1 MKITSI
7 ILLGGFAVASL
18 LLAEPSPPPK
28 ALASGESVWRKDGQ
42 VMLVRGGKATP
53 LEDEVTVTG
62 NLKMMTNGF
71 FTVKGGKE
79 RELKEGQSLSVDG
92 TLTSADCSVMPVW
105 DHVAMKN
112 GRITVMRDGE

>member
-18 LLAEPSPPPK
+18 LLAEPSPAPR

-53 LEDEVTVTG
+53 LEEAVTATG
-62 NLKMMTNGF
+62 DLKMMTNGF

-79 RELKEGQSLSVDG
+79 GDIKEGQHLRVIRTLSSQDA
-92 TLTSADCSVMPVW
+92 S
-105 DHVAMKN
+105 
-112 GRITVMRDGE
+112 